1 MKTLNTNEVERVSG
15 AGLTE
20 FLIGLN
26 KAIGHV
32 NTELDST
39 SAAIDASAITGET
52 IGLSHKNFGL
62 SIASGHM
69 TGLFNFL
76 SSFNKTA

>member
-1 MKTLNTNEVERVSG
+1 MRALNTNEIEKVSG

-20 FLIGLN
+20 FLAGLN

-39 SAAIDASAITGET
+39 SAAIDASASAGEA
-52 IGLSHKNFGL
+52 IGLSHKKFGL
-62 SIASGHM
+62 SIASGHI